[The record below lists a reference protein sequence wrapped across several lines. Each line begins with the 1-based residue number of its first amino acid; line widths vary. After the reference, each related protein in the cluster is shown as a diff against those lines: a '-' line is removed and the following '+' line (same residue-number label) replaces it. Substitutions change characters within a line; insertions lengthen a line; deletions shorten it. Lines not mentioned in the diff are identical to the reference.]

1 MTRFARSV
9 SSLSRIVPVGS
20 LAHMVLMQSRVRA
33 NESTTANIGSMDG
46 GGASG
51 SDAASDF
58 GPRNSIAFC
67 ITRFPDQDQPI
78 ARGPVAF
85 TSCTDPSDGFH
96 LSEASRRLA

>member
-1 MTRFARSV
+1 
-9 SSLSRIVPVGS
+9 
-20 LAHMVLMQSRVRA
+20 MQSRVRD

-67 ITRFPDQDQPI
+67 ITRFQIRPANNTRI
-78 ARGPVAF
+78 GCIYVFLHR
-85 TSCTDPSDGFH
+85 SIDG
-96 LSEASRRLA
+96 LSS